1 MENSALRVLTL
12 VLCALC
18 SGLAVGNDS
27 LQQAISLY
35 EQGALDEAQAKFVSM
50 QNADPGIADNYYYLG
65 RIQQSRGEYMEAADY
80 FEKAVELDQQQ
91 SRYYQGLGEAYGSA
105 AQNVS
110 FFKQMR
116 LAGKIRDAFERSVEL
131 DGDNIEARS
140 GLITYY
146 VNAPGIA
153 GGSKEKAL
161 QQAREISKRNTFRGH
176 LAMAAVYQ
184 SQGDDKATEREYRA
198 AIKHSPDEMSAYLAL
213 GIFMT
218 GKERFDEAME
228 VYETALKSNPGDMGI
243 TYQLGRTASISG
255 DYPERGEAAF
265 TRYLEHTPLPD
276 EPGLDWANYRLGLI
290 YQNQGKTKQAKY
302 YYEQALTLNANHPEA
317 KKALKKVS
325 R

>member
-1 MENSALRVLTL
+1 LRLVTL
-12 VLCALC
+12 VMITLC
-18 SGLAVGNDS
+18 SGLAVGNDDM
-27 LQQAISLY
+27 QQAVSLY
-35 EQGALDEAQAKFVSM
+35 EQGALNEAQAKFESM
-50 QNADPGIADNYYYLG
+50 QNTDPGRADSYYYLG

-110 FFKQMR
+110 FLKQMR
-116 LAGKIRDAFERSVEL
+116 LAGKIRSAFERSVEL

-140 GLITYY
+140 SLITYY

-153 GGSKEKAL
+153 GGSEEKAL
-161 QQAREISKRNTFRGH
+161 QQAREISKRNTYRGH

-184 SQGDDKATEREYRA
+184 SQGDDEATEREYLA
-198 AIKHSPDEMSAYLAL
+198 AIEESPDEMGTYMAL

-218 GKERFDEAME
+218 GKERYDEAMQ
-228 VYETALKSNPGDMGI
+228 VYETALKTNPGHMGI

-255 DYPERGEAAF
+255 AYPERGEAAF
-265 TRYLEHTPLPD
+265 IRYLEYTPLPD

-290 YQNQGKTKQAKY
+290 YQNQGMTEQAKHH
-302 YYEQALTLNANHPEA
+302 YEQALALNPKHPEA
-317 KKALKKVS
+317 KKALKKIN

>member
-1 MENSALRVLTL
+1 LRLITL
-12 VLCALC
+12 VLCVVC

-27 LQQAISLY
+27 MQQAVSLY
-35 EQGALDEAQAKFVSM
+35 EQGALDEAQARFESM
-50 QNADPGIADNYYYLG
+50 QNADPGYADNYYYLG

-110 FFKQMR
+110 FLKQMR
-116 LAGKIRDAFERSVEL
+116 LAGKIRSAFERSVEL

-140 GLITYY
+140 SLITYY
-146 VNAPGIA
+146 VSAPGIA

-161 QQAREISKRNTFRGH
+161 QQAREISKRNTYRGH
-176 LAMAAVYQ
+176 LALAAVYQ
-184 SQGDDKATEREYRA
+184 SQGEDEATEREYRA
-198 AIKHSPDEMSAYLAL
+198 AIMESPDEMSAYQAL
-213 GIFMT
+213 GIYMT
-218 GKERFDEAME
+218 SKERFDEAMQ
-228 VYETALKSNPGDMGI
+228 VYESALKTDPDAMGI

-255 DYPERGEAAF
+255 NYPERGEAAF
-265 TRYLEHTPLPD
+265 TRYLEYTPLPD

-290 YQNQGKTKQAKY
+290 YQNQGKTEQAKY
-302 YYEQALTLNANHPEA
+302 QYQHALALNANHKEA
-317 KKALKKVS
+317 KKALKKIS